1 MTVVKCGSKVKSV
14 LTNIEGIVT
23 AVSIRFNAVAY
34 EVSYFNN
41 GEYKQVWLNESE
53 FELSSTHKKETIG
66 FKKN

>member
-1 MTVVKCGSKVKSV
+1 MTIIKCGSKVKSV

-23 AVSIRFNAVAY
+23 AVSIRFTSVAY

-53 FELSSTHKKETIG
+53 FELSSNAKKETIG